1 VAPWRRFGDAAHDRA
16 TFPTGRKEITMA
28 RLIALGI
35 TLMVV
40 AYTLVPQALAGGKH
54 P

>member
-1 VAPWRRFGDAAHDRA
+1 
-16 TFPTGRKEITMA
+16 MA

-40 AYTLVPQALAGGKH
+40 VFTLVPQALAGGKL